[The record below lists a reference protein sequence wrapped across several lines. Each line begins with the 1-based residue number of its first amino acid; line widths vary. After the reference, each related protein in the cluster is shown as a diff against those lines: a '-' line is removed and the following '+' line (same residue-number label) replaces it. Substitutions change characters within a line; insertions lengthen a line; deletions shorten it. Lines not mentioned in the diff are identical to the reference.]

1 MQQTK
6 EQTFA
11 RWGFYLLGMVLLAL
25 GLTLNTKTGLGASAI
40 VSVPFTVSQTTGW
53 DFGNLTLVVYC
64 LFVAAQFVIRGKK
77 RRWTDLLQIPLSI
90 VFTRFLNIFGAVI
103 PYKSGN
109 LPADLALL
117 VAAILLTGVGAAMTV
132 DMQLIPNPGD
142 GIVSAISQVSGRE
155 LGFCKNCFDLGCV
168 SLSLIIGF
176 ASAIRWP
183 VWALVPSSLWWGWG
197 APLQVLTPC
206 AKQNWYRPPVWPD
219 KSKKGLPPRQSL
231 FCLGTVIR
239 RAAARCFLPHNAPHQ
254 YGGCLRRGSRAVP
267 PRCDRPVHTRIH

>member
-40 VSVPFTVSQTTGW
+40 VSVPFTVNQTTGW

-64 LFVAAQFVIRGKK
+64 LFVAAQFVIKGKK

-176 ASAIRWP
+176 CF
-183 VWALVPSSLWWGWG
+183 GN
-197 APLQVLTPC
+197 PLAGV
-206 AKQNWYRPPVWPD
+206 
-219 KSKKGLPPRQSL
+219 G
-231 FCLGTVIR
+231 LGTFISMVGVG
-239 RAAARCFLPHNAPHQ
+239 RAIAGFNALCKTKLVQ
-254 YGGCLRRGSRAVP
+254 ASGLA
-267 PRCDRPVHTRIH
+267 